1 MMRSQSF
8 LPAIVLM
15 AKTGTASPLN
25 EMDFGKVLM
34 TGRIARNFLDTTIG
48 GFYTGALLLDIYIL

>member
-1 MMRSQSF
+1 
-8 LPAIVLM
+8 M